1 MWFSNSLKSRICGLV
16 VAMGLLS
23 SMASASTITNLV
35 QVTGP
40 VAGVF
45 TLEYEVSFYGT
56 NTISAI
62 GTHPDLFAVLDIHG
76 LTGASF
82 VPSAFGGSSSD
93 WAVTFPWQT
102 TVWSFGFAQ
111 IYGGDLAVLKN
122 VEVTKVAG
130 LDVVN
135 LTGVKQILGTLYVYS
150 TIGDVVPG
158 VCVGG
163 YERGTD
169 GTGVEL
175 TNSDPTAVPIPV
187 PAAMWTGMALLG
199 LIGAAKLRKSL

>member
-1 MWFSNSLKSRICGLV
+1 MWSFNSLKTRICGLV

-23 SMASASTITNLV
+23 SMASASTITNLI

-45 TLEYEVSFYGT
+45 TLEYQVNFYGA
-56 NTISAI
+56 NTISAV
-62 GTHPDLFAVLDIHG
+62 GAHPDLFAVLDIHG
-76 LTGASF
+76 LMGAKF
-82 VPSAFGGSSSD
+82 VSIVGPDSD
-93 WAVTFPWQT
+93 WAVAFPWQT
-102 TVWSFGFAQ
+102 TVWNFGSPQ
-111 IYGGDLAVLKN
+111 IFGGDSAALEN

-130 LDVVN
+130 NDVVN
-135 LTGVKQILGTLYVYS
+135 LTGSKMILGALYIYS

-169 GTGVEL
+169 GTGPEL